1 MIKIYFIVLIIIL
14 YILYIYNN
22 STIELMDNPD
32 IILSPGGLLGYYVLG
47 ICHYIKNNYDITN
60 KKIIGF
66 SAGSLNNIFLSLN
79 KKYDTIFLSELFK
92 LKLNG
97 NMPLP
102 YLLNKTIQIMKDNFT
117 INHFD
122 TTNKFI
128 AVTTNYNKLEGYNK
142 FLTTNQ
148 LMNCCIAS
156 SFIPLITY
164 RDIFFFYDG
173 KSSIDGGL
181 LYYKYKDKINCN
193 NLLLLNYNIFKRYKN
208 YNIPGSSLL
217 KKNCSIY
224 QLYILG
230 YNDAKHNKIMLDKY
244 LNI

>member
-1 MIKIYFIVLIIIL
+1 MINLYYIILIIIL
-14 YILYIYNN
+14 YCLYTLYNSN
-22 STIELMDNPD
+22 IDIIDNPD
-32 IILSPGGLLGYYVLG
+32 IILSPGGLLGFYVLG
-47 ICHYIKNNYDITN
+47 ICHYIKNNYNITN

-66 SAGSLNNIFLSLN
+66 SAGSLNNIFLSLD
-79 KKYDTIFLSELFK
+79 KEYDNIFLQELFK
-92 LKLNG
+92 LKLYG

-102 YLLNKTIQIMKDNFT
+102 YLLNKSINIMNTNFN
-117 INHFD
+117 IDKFD

-128 AVTTNYNKLEGYNK
+128 AVTTNYNKLEIYNK

-164 RDIFFFYDG
+164 KDIFYFYNG

-181 LYYKYKDKINCN
+181 LYYKYKNKLKYRKI
-193 NLLLLNYNIFKRYKN
+193 LWLNYNIFKRYKK
-208 YNIPGSSLL
+208 YYIPGYSLL
-217 KKNCSIY
+217 YKNCSIY
-224 QLYILG
+224 ELYILG
-230 YNDAKHNKIMLDKY
+230 YNDASKNKNILDEY